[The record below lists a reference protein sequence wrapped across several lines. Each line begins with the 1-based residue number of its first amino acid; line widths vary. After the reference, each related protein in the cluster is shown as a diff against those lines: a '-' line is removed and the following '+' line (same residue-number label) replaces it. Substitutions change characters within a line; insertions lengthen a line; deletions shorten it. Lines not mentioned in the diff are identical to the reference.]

1 MSNETNPYAPPTA
14 PVGDVGQFDEGDV
27 EYAGFWMRVLASII
41 DSILIL
47 CVTMPLIG
55 AVYGWGYFTDDSRS
69 IFPTGADFFISY
81 VLPAVA
87 TILFWKAKQATPGKM
102 ALSLKIVD
110 AQTGQPM
117 STGQAFGR
125 YFAYFVSAIALML
138 GYLWVAF
145 DRRKQG
151 WHDKLAGTVVVHA
164 RR

>member
-1 MSNETNPYAPPTA
+1 MAGENNRYAPPTA
-14 PVGDVGQFDEGDV
+14 PVGDVGQVDAENI
-27 EYAGFWMRVLASII
+27 EYAGFWKRVLAALI
-41 DSILIL
+41 DSFLIL
-47 CVTMPLIG
+47 CVTTPLIA
-55 AVYGWGYFTDDSRS
+55 AVYGWGYFTDGTRS
-69 IFPTGADFFISY
+69 ILPSGADFFISY

-87 TILFWKAKQATPGKM
+87 TIIFWKTRQATPGKM

-117 STGQAFGR
+117 SSGQAIGR
-125 YFAYFVSAIALML
+125 YFAYFVSAIVLML

-145 DRRKQG
+145 DPRKQA